1 MEEKTKF
8 DIIINKGWPSDDQVL
23 LDSITCTYIQNPDNT
38 ESRDDVVC
46 QELIL
51 STRDAGGGKY
61 INIKTNSWSINSP
74 EDFLTI
80 LNDFKNRYGIYNS

>member
-1 MEEKTKF
+1 MEENKFEIITK
-8 DIIINKGWPSDDQVL
+8 DWPDDNQVL

-38 ESRDDVVC
+38 ESRGNDDDVC

-51 STRDAGGGKY
+51 STRDGGGGKY

-80 LNDFKNRYGIYNS
+80 LNDFKNRCGI

>member
-1 MEEKTKF
+1 MEENKFEIITK
-8 DIIINKGWPSDDQVL
+8 DWPDDTQVL

-38 ESRDDVVC
+38 ESRGNDDDVC

-51 STRDAGGGKY
+51 STRDGGGGKY

-80 LNDFKNRYGIYNS
+80 LNDFKNRCGI

>member
-8 DIIINKGWPSDDQVL
+8 EVIITKGWPNDDQVL
-23 LDSITCTYIQNPDNT
+23 LDNITCTYIQNPDNT
-38 ESRDDVVC
+38 ESRGNDDDVC
-46 QELIL
+46 QELTL
-51 STRDAGGGKY
+51 STRDGGGGKY

-80 LNDFKNRYGIYNS
+80 LNDFKNRCGI

>member
-1 MEEKTKF
+1 MEETKF
-8 DIIINKGWPSDDQVL
+8 EIITKDWPDDNQVL
-23 LDSITCTYIQNPDNT
+23 LDNITCTYIQNPDNT
-38 ESRDDVVC
+38 ESRGNDDDVC

-51 STRDAGGGKY
+51 STRDGGGGKY

-80 LNDFKNRYGIYNS
+80 LNDFKNRCGI

>member
-1 MEEKTKF
+1 MEETKF
-8 DIIINKGWPSDDQVL
+8 EIITKDWPDDNQVL

-38 ESRDDVVC
+38 ESRGNDEDVC

-51 STRDAGGGKY
+51 STRDGGGGKY
-61 INIKTNSWSINSP
+61 INIKTNSWSINNP

-80 LNDFKNRYGIYNS
+80 LNDFKNRCGI

>member
-1 MEEKTKF
+1 MEETKF
-8 DIIINKGWPSDDQVL
+8 EIITKDWPDDNQVL

-38 ESRDDVVC
+38 ESRGNDDDVC
-46 QELIL
+46 QELSL
-51 STRDAGGGKY
+51 STRDGGGGKY

-80 LNDFKNRYGIYNS
+80 LNDFKNRCGI

>member
-1 MEEKTKF
+1 MEETKF
-8 DIIINKGWPSDDQVL
+8 EIITKDWPDDNQVL

-38 ESRDDVVC
+38 ESKGNDDDVC

-51 STRDAGGGKY
+51 STRDGGGGKY

-80 LNDFKNRYGIYNS
+80 LNDFKNRCGI

>member
-1 MEEKTKF
+1 MEETKF
-8 DIIINKGWPSDDQVL
+8 EIITKDWPDDNQVL

-38 ESRDDVVC
+38 ESRDNDEDVC

-51 STRDAGGGKY
+51 STRDGGGGKY

-80 LNDFKNRYGIYNS
+80 LNDFKNRCGI

>member
-1 MEEKTKF
+1 MEEAKFEIITK
-8 DIIINKGWPSDDQVL
+8 DWPNDNQVL

-38 ESRDDVVC
+38 ESRGNDDDVC

-51 STRDAGGGKY
+51 STRDGGGGKY

-80 LNDFKNRYGIYNS
+80 LNDFKNRCGI

>member
-1 MEEKTKF
+1 MEETKF
-8 DIIINKGWPSDDQVL
+8 EIITKDWPDDNQVL

-38 ESRDDVVC
+38 ESSGNDGDVC

-51 STRDAGGGKY
+51 STRDGGGGKY
-61 INIKTNSWSINSP
+61 INIKTNSWSINSS

-80 LNDFKNRYGIYNS
+80 LNDFKNRCGI

>member
-1 MEEKTKF
+1 MEETKF
-8 DIIINKGWPSDDQVL
+8 KIITKDWPDDNQVL

-38 ESRDDVVC
+38 ESRGNDDDVC

-51 STRDAGGGKY
+51 STRDGGGGKY

-80 LNDFKNRYGIYNS
+80 LNDFKNRCGI

>member
-8 DIIINKGWPSDDQVL
+8 EVIITKGWPNDDQVL

-38 ESRDDVVC
+38 ENRGNDDDVC

-51 STRDAGGGKY
+51 STRDGGGGKY

-80 LNDFKNRYGIYNS
+80 LNDFKNRCGI

>member
-1 MEEKTKF
+1 MEETKF
-8 DIIINKGWPSDDQVL
+8 EIITKDWPDDNQVL

-38 ESRDDVVC
+38 ESRGNDDNVC

-51 STRDAGGGKY
+51 STRDGGGGKY

-80 LNDFKNRYGIYNS
+80 LNDFKNRCGI

>member
-1 MEEKTKF
+1 MEETKF
-8 DIIINKGWPSDDQVL
+8 EIITKDWPDDNQVL

-38 ESRDDVVC
+38 ESRGNDDDVC

-51 STRDAGGGKY
+51 STRDGGGGKY
-61 INIKTNSWSINSP
+61 INIKTNSWSINNP

-80 LNDFKNRYGIYNS
+80 LNDFKNRCGI

>member
-8 DIIINKGWPSDDQVL
+8 EVIITKGWPSDDQVL

-38 ESRDDVVC
+38 ERRGNDDDVC

-51 STRDAGGGKY
+51 STRDGGGGKY

-80 LNDFKNRYGIYNS
+80 LNDFKNRCGI

>member
-8 DIIINKGWPSDDQVL
+8 EVITKDWPNDNQVL

-38 ESRDDVVC
+38 ESRGNDDDVC
-46 QELIL
+46 QELSL
-51 STRDAGGGKY
+51 STRDGGGGKY

-74 EDFLTI
+74 EEFLTI
-80 LNDFKNRYGIYNS
+80 LNDFKNRCGI

>member
-8 DIIINKGWPSDDQVL
+8 EVITKDWPNDNQVL

-38 ESRDDVVC
+38 ESRGNDDDVC

-51 STRDAGGGKY
+51 STRDGGGGKY
-61 INIKTNSWSINSP
+61 INIKTNSWSINSQ
-74 EDFLTI
+74 EEFLTI
-80 LNDFKNRYGIYNS
+80 LNDFKNRCGI

>member
-1 MEEKTKF
+1 MEETKF
-8 DIIINKGWPSDDQVL
+8 EIITKDWPDDNQVL

-38 ESRDDVVC
+38 ESRGNDVC

-51 STRDAGGGKY
+51 STRDGGRGKY

-74 EDFLTI
+74 KDFLTI
-80 LNDFKNRYGIYNS
+80 LNDFKNRCGI

>member
-1 MEEKTKF
+1 MEETKF
-8 DIIINKGWPSDDQVL
+8 EIITKDWPDDNQVL

-38 ESRDDVVC
+38 ESRGNDDVC
-46 QELIL
+46 QELSL
-51 STRDAGGGKY
+51 STRDGGGGKY

-80 LNDFKNRYGIYNS
+80 LNDFKNRCGI

>member
-1 MEEKTKF
+1 MEETKF
-8 DIIINKGWPSDDQVL
+8 EIITKDWPSDNQVL

-38 ESRDDVVC
+38 ESRGNDDDVC
-46 QELIL
+46 QGLIL
-51 STRDAGGGKY
+51 STRDGGGGKY

-80 LNDFKNRYGIYNS
+80 LNDFKNRCGI

>member
-1 MEEKTKF
+1 MEETKF
-8 DIIINKGWPSDDQVL
+8 EIITKDWPDDNQVL

-38 ESRDDVVC
+38 ESRGNDDAC

-51 STRDAGGGKY
+51 STRDGGGGKY

-80 LNDFKNRYGIYNS
+80 LNDFKNRCGI

>member
-1 MEEKTKF
+1 MEETKF
-8 DIIINKGWPSDDQVL
+8 EIITKDWPDNNQVL

-38 ESRDDVVC
+38 ESRGNDDDVC

-51 STRDAGGGKY
+51 STRDGGGGKY
-61 INIKTNSWSINSP
+61 INIKTNSWSINNP

-80 LNDFKNRYGIYNS
+80 LNDFKNRCGI

>member
-1 MEEKTKF
+1 MEETKF
-8 DIIINKGWPSDDQVL
+8 EIITKDWPNDDQVL

-38 ESRDDVVC
+38 ESGGNDDVVC

-51 STRDAGGGKY
+51 STRDGGGGKY

-80 LNDFKNRYGIYNS
+80 LNDFKNRCGI

>member
-1 MEEKTKF
+1 MEEAKFEIITK
-8 DIIINKGWPSDDQVL
+8 DWPNDNQVL
-23 LDSITCTYIQNPDNT
+23 LDSITCTYIQDPDNT
-38 ESRDDVVC
+38 ESRGNDDDVC

-51 STRDAGGGKY
+51 STRDGGGGKY

-80 LNDFKNRYGIYNS
+80 LNDFKNRCGI

>member
-8 DIIINKGWPSDDQVL
+8 EVIITKGWPNDDQVL

-38 ESRDDVVC
+38 ESRINDDDVC

-51 STRDAGGGKY
+51 STRDGGGGKY

-80 LNDFKNRYGIYNS
+80 LNDFKNRCGI

>member
-1 MEEKTKF
+1 MEETKF
-8 DIIINKGWPSDDQVL
+8 EIITKDWPDDNQVL

-38 ESRDDVVC
+38 ESRSNDDDVC

-51 STRDAGGGKY
+51 STRDGGGGKY

-80 LNDFKNRYGIYNS
+80 LNDFKNRCGI